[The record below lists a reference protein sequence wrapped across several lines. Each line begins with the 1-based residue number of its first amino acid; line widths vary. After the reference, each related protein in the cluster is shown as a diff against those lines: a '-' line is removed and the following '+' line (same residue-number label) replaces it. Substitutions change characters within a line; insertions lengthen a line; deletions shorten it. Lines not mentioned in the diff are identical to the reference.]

1 MVKPFPADDPV
12 MISLKL
18 RLVTTRDYIARWKLA
33 LLYAFPIANSL
44 WLGLLRGPQKKSQDQ
59 KPDHH
64 GTISGRKAKNNP
76 TNPLTIGIE
85 GPQRAKKQSAS
96 AEAMGKI
103 VLGAIFRFFLAYL
116 KKKQYLC
123 SRKGFLKMKLKEI
136 KQAIGSLAEVSG
148 DDELDICHL
157 LTDSRQLGAEPGH
170 TLFFAIRTAQNDGA
184 KYIPELREKGVQAFV
199 TGDSIA
205 ALQALAAHVRE
216 QFHGTV
222 IGITGSNGKT
232 VVKEWLYQL
241 LKDDY
246 TVIRS
251 PKSYNSQI
259 GVPLSV
265 WGLEPHLTS
274 PQGEEHPLLRRGT
287 GRGLLAIFEAGISQ
301 PGEMERLEPMI
312 RPTIGVITYIGH
324 EHDENFS
331 SLEQKREEKMK
342 LFVHSEQIIEDPTHQ
357 NVRTCA
363 AVMRALGY
371 DEEVI
376 AERIL
381 HQTHETVLKVNLS
394 ALVDNVRYFR
404 SLLKP
409 ETKLTCMVKAFAYGA
424 GSVEVSRAL
433 QKANDSFVHRTSSNG
448 TLVDYLA
455 VAVADEGVELR
466 KAGITLPIIIMDPEV
481 AAMDLILENNLEP
494 NVYSH
499 QSLKTVIA
507 AAEAKGLENVPI
519 HIKIDSGMHRL
530 GFYKEDIPWLIG
542 KLQQTKAVRVASV
555 FSHLAG
561 SDEAQFDDFTL
572 QQIRYFDDCAE
583 ELKNGLSDVA
593 GLSAER
599 SILKHILNSAG
610 IERFTDYQFDMCR
623 LGIGLYGFSFAGAR
637 LRNVCSLETTIL
649 SVKTVQAGE
658 TIGYGRHT
666 KLDEDRVIAVIP
678 IGYADGFDRRFSN
691 YGGEVYIRGKRCP
704 VVGNVCMDQAMI
716 DVTGTDA
723 RPGDPVEIFGEHVT
737 LQELADKLGTI
748 TYEIL
753 TSVSRRVQRLYFY
766 E

>member
-1 MVKPFPADDPV
+1 MFFICIYAKIFVILQPQ
-12 MISLKL
+12 S
-18 RLVTTRDYIARWKLA
+18 VTI
-33 LLYAFPIANSL
+33 
-44 WLGLLRGPQKKSQDQ
+44 
-59 KPDHH
+59 
-64 GTISGRKAKNNP
+64 
-76 TNPLTIGIE
+76 
-85 GPQRAKKQSAS
+85 
-96 AEAMGKI
+96 
-103 VLGAIFRFFLAYL
+103 
-116 KKKQYLC
+116 
-123 SRKGFLKMKLKEI
+123 MKLYEI
-136 KQAIGSLAEVSG
+136 RQAIGSCAEVTG
-148 DDELDICHL
+148 EDDLEIRYL
-157 LTDSRQLGAEPGH
+157 LTDSRLLDVQSNDVQSTKASQ
-170 TLFFAIRTAQNDGA
+170 TLFFAIKTDKNDGA
-184 KYIPELREKGVQAFV
+184 RFIPELKEKGVRAFV
-199 TGDSIA
+199 TGDA
-205 ALQALAAHVRE
+205 VQALQDLAAYVRQ
-216 QFHGTV
+216 QFDGTV

-251 PKSYNSQI
+251 PRSYNSQI

-265 WGLEPHLTS
+265 WQLTNVQRDDVQCTKGK
-274 PQGEEHPLLRRGT
+274 PV
-287 GRGLLAIFEAGISQ
+287 LAIFEAGISQ
-301 PGEMERLEPMI
+301 PGEMEKLERII

-324 EHDENFS
+324 EHDENFA

-342 LFVHSEQIIEDPTHQ
+342 LFVHAQTVIEDPTHQ

-381 HQTHETVLKVNLS
+381 HQTHETVMEVNLS

-433 QKANDSFVHRTSSNG
+433 QKSG
-448 TLVDYLA
+448 LVDYLA

-481 AAMDLILENNLEP
+481 ASMDLILENNLEP

-499 QSLKTVIA
+499 QSLKTVMT
-507 AAEAKGLENVPI
+507 AAEEKGLENVPI

-530 GFYKEDIPWLIG
+530 GFYEEDIPWLLN
-542 KLQQTKAVRVASV
+542 KLQHQKTVRVASV

-561 SDEAQFDDFTL
+561 SDEAQFDAFTMD
-572 QQIRYFDDCAE
+572 QIHYFDRCAE
-583 ELKNGLSDVA
+583 ALKA
-593 GLSAER
+593 GLHYP
-599 SILKHILNSAG
+599 IIKHICNSAG

-623 LGIGLYGFSFAGAR
+623 LGIGLYGFSFAGAK
-637 LRNVCSLETTIL
+637 LRNVCTLSTTIL
-649 SVKTVQAGE
+649 SVKTVKAGE

-666 KLDEDRVIAVIP
+666 KLNEDRVIAVIP

-691 YGGEVYIRGKRCP
+691 YGGEVWVRGKRCP

-716 DVTGTDA
+716 DVTGADA
-723 RPGDPVEIFGEHVT
+723 RPGDTAEIFGEHMP

>member
-1 MVKPFPADDPV
+1 
-12 MISLKL
+12 
-18 RLVTTRDYIARWKLA
+18 
-33 LLYAFPIANSL
+33 
-44 WLGLLRGPQKKSQDQ
+44 
-59 KPDHH
+59 
-64 GTISGRKAKNNP
+64 
-76 TNPLTIGIE
+76 
-85 GPQRAKKQSAS
+85 
-96 AEAMGKI
+96 
-103 VLGAIFRFFLAYL
+103 
-116 KKKQYLC
+116 
-123 SRKGFLKMKLKEI
+123 MKLSEI
-136 KQAIGSLAEVSG
+136 KKAIGSIAQVSG
-148 DDELDICHL
+148 EDKLEIRHL
-157 LTDSRQLGAEPGH
+157 LTDSRELRAEAEQ
-170 TLFFAIRTAQNDGA
+170 TLFFAIKTDKNDGA
-184 KYIPELREKGVQAFV
+184 RYIPELEAKGVRAFV
-199 TGDSIA
+199 TGDA
-205 ALQALAAHVRE
+205 VGALQALAAYVRA
-216 QFHGTV
+216 QFRGEV

-246 TVIRS
+246 TVVRS
-251 PKSYNSQI
+251 PKSYNSQT

-265 WGLEPHLTS
+265 WQLS
-274 PQGEEHPLLRRGT
+274 QVSSDQGPST
-287 GRGLLAIFEAGISQ
+287 KPVLAIFEAGISQ
-301 PGEMERLEPMI
+301 PGEMEKLEPVI

-324 EHDENFS
+324 EHDENFV
-331 SLEQKREEKMK
+331 SLEQKRAEKMK
-342 LFVHSEQIIEDPTHQ
+342 LFVRSRQVIEDPTHQ

-371 DEEVI
+371 DEDTI
-376 AERIL
+376 ASRIL
-381 HQTHETVLKVNLS
+381 RQTHETVLKVNLT
-394 ALVDNVRYFR
+394 ALVENVRYFR

-433 QKANDSFVHRTSSNG
+433 QESG
-448 TLVDYLA
+448 MVDYLA

-530 GFYKEDIPWLIG
+530 GFYEEDMPWLIDR
-542 KLQQTKAVRVASV
+542 LTHQKAVSVRSV

-561 SDEAQFDDFTL
+561 SDEPQFDEFTL
-572 QQIRYFDDCAE
+572 QQIKYFDRCAE
-583 ELKNGLSDVA
+583 ELIRGV
-593 GLSAER
+593 R
-599 SILKHILNSAG
+599 SQESGVRILKHICNSAG
-610 IERFTDYQFDMCR
+610 IERFTDYQSDMCR
-623 LGIGLYGFSFAGAR
+623 LGIGLYGFSFAGAK
-637 LRNVCSLETTIL
+637 LRNVCTLETTIL
-649 SVKTVQAGE
+649 SVKTVKAGE

-666 KLDEDRVIAVIP
+666 KLDEDRTIAVIP

-691 YGGEVYIRGKRCP
+691 YGGEVWVRGKRCP
-704 VVGNVCMDQAMI
+704 VVGNVCMDQAMV

-723 RPGDPVEIFGEHVT
+723 RPGDPVEVFGEHMP
-737 LQELADKLGTI
+737 LEELAGKLGTI

>member
-1 MVKPFPADDPV
+1 
-12 MISLKL
+12 
-18 RLVTTRDYIARWKLA
+18 
-33 LLYAFPIANSL
+33 
-44 WLGLLRGPQKKSQDQ
+44 
-59 KPDHH
+59 
-64 GTISGRKAKNNP
+64 
-76 TNPLTIGIE
+76 
-85 GPQRAKKQSAS
+85 
-96 AEAMGKI
+96 
-103 VLGAIFRFFLAYL
+103 
-116 KKKQYLC
+116 
-123 SRKGFLKMKLKEI
+123 MKVSEI
-136 KQAIGSLAEVSG
+136 KSVIGDRLSVIGSE
-148 DDELDICHL
+148 DWEIRHL
-157 LTDSRQLGAEPGH
+157 LIDSRQLKADEAEH
-170 TLFFAIRTAQNDGA
+170 TLFFAIKTDKNDGA
-184 KYIPELREKGVQAFV
+184 KYIPELEAKGVKAFV
-199 TGDSIA
+199 TGDA
-205 ALQALAAHVRE
+205 VQALQDLAAYVRST
-216 QFHGTV
+216 FDGTV

-232 VVKEWLYQL
+232 VVKEWLSEL
-241 LKDDY
+241 LKAEY

-265 WGLEPHLTS
+265 WQLAVSGYGLS
-274 PQGEEHPLLRRGT
+274 VT
-287 GRGLLAIFEAGISQ
+287 GKEKPMLCIFEAGISQ
-301 PGEMERLEPMI
+301 PGEMEKLERII

-324 EHDENFS
+324 EHDENFA
-331 SLEQKREEKMK
+331 SLDQKREEKMK
-342 LFVHSEQIIEDPTHQ
+342 LFAHAKTVIEDPTHQ

-371 DEEVI
+371 DEETI

-381 HQTHETVLKVNLS
+381 HQTHETVMEVNLS

-404 SLLKP
+404 SLLQP
-409 ETKLTCMVKAFAYGA
+409 TTKLTCMVKAFAYGA
-424 GSVEVSRAL
+424 GSVDVSKAL
-433 QKANDSFVHRTSSNG
+433 QKSG
-448 TLVDYLA
+448 LVDYLA

-466 KAGITLPIIIMDPEV
+466 RAGITLPIIIMDPEV

-530 GFYKEDIPWLIG
+530 GFYKEDMPWLLD
-542 KLQQTKAVRVASV
+542 KLKGQKAVRVASV

-561 SDEAQFDDFTL
+561 SDEPQFDDFTRE
-572 QQIRYFDDCAE
+572 QIAYFDACAE
-583 ELKNGLSDVA
+583 ELKA
-593 GLSAER
+593 GLSYP
-599 SILKHILNSAG
+599 IIKHICNSAG

-623 LGIGLYGFSFAGAR
+623 LGIGLYGFSFNGAQ
-637 LRNVCSLETTIL
+637 LRNVCTLRTTIL
-649 SVKTVQAGE
+649 SVKTVKAGE

-666 KLDEDRVIAVIP
+666 TLAEDRTIAVIP

-691 YGGEVYIRGKRCP
+691 YGGEVLIRGKRCP

-716 DVTGTDA
+716 DVTEADA
-723 RPGDPVEIFGEHVT
+723 RPGDTAEVFGDKMP

-753 TSVSRRVQRLYFY
+753 TSVSRRVQRVYFY